1 MSNEVHLISNFSID
15 DTLVNLSV
23 EQGKTYNKLILKYPD
38 DLTIGTFQGQIRNSY
53 YQDEGT
59 LLGSFEF
66 ETAIYEEIEIDGK
79 IVGKTTIKPYLTAE
93 TTQNIPYTKYQG
105 IGSTSIKNCWVYDI
119 EYHLNEIVITIVRG
133 FVQVIPEVTR

>member
-23 EQGKTYNKLILKYPD
+23 EQGKTYNKLVLKYPD
-38 DLTIGTFQGQIRNSY
+38 DLTIGTFQGQIRNLY
-53 YQDEGT
+53 YQDEGK

-66 ETAIYEEIEIDGK
+66 ETAIYNELEN
-79 IVGKTTIKPYLTAE
+79 KTTIKPYLTAE
-93 TTQNIPYTKYQG
+93 TTQDIPYTKYQG
-105 IGSTSIKNCWVYDI
+105 LGTTNIKNCWVYDI
-119 EYHLNEIVITIVRG
+119 ECHIYDTVIPIIRG